1 MNFKT
6 KLSSLM
12 YAPLALALLAAC
24 SSDDVLENNNE
35 PTTQGQTLTIRA
47 TTGGEDGTRVSFD
60 ENKYTTKWES
70 NDKVYIYAG
79 GTDKVGEFTVS
90 DIKDNHNAVL
100 NGTISGTLSTTAKT
114 NITGYI
120 YNSKVKTS
128 DSGSTAAVA
137 NYGKHIDVDY
147 SEQNGTWKDA
157 MSRCV
162 LFGQGTYDPTKT
174 DPTVDMKFEYKT
186 TFCSTLVT
194 HHLIQ
199 QPQCA

>member
-1 MNFKT
+1 M
-6 KLSSLM
+6 
-12 YAPLALALLAAC
+12 
-24 SSDDVLENNNE
+24 LENNNE
-35 PTTQGQTLTIRA
+35 TTTQGQTLTINA
-47 TTGGEDGTRVSFD
+47 TNGGEDGTRVSFD

-186 TFCSTLVT
+186 TFFKLMLYFGDTSLNTTATMCLTEIGRAHV
-194 HHLIQ
+194 
-199 QPQCA
+199 